1 MSLKTA
7 TLIAI
12 IGVGL
17 GMVLSMLSPY
27 IQQAILDRRT
37 TQALSD
43 ATVRFYLNTFL
54 QLRTLIHD
62 GSLIVFLAV
71 LLNRQK

>member
-7 TLIAI
+7 TIIAI

-17 GMVLSMLSPY
+17 GMILSLLSPY
-27 IQQAILDRRT
+27 IQQAIRDSRVT
-37 TQALSD
+37 ADPEKLS
-43 ATVRFYLNTFL
+43 FYLNTIF

-62 GSLIVFLAV
+62 GSLILFLAV
-71 LLNRQK
+71 LLNKQK

>member
-7 TLIAI
+7 TVIAI

-17 GMVLSMLSPY
+17 GMILSMLSPY
-27 IQQAILDRRT
+27 IQQAILERQAT
-37 TQALSD
+37 AGLTQN
-43 ATVRFYLNTFL
+43 TVRFYLNTVL

-62 GSLIVFLAV
+62 GSLILFLVV

>member
-7 TLIAI
+7 TVIAI

-17 GMVLSMLSPY
+17 GMIFSLLSPY
-27 IQQAILDRRT
+27 IQQAIMNSRVTGNPEKLR
-37 TQALSD
+37 
-43 ATVRFYLNTFL
+43 VYLNLIF
-54 QLRTLIHD
+54 QLRTLIQD
-62 GSLIVFLAV
+62 GSLILFLVV